1 MQNIFNHLWKIFSRK
16 NIYVHISDVLFQEE
30 KEKMKLYLTQLQMYN
45 CSTTGKDD
53 SMQVEVEHFITLC
66 YLMFLEQL

>member
-30 KEKMKLYLTQLQMYN
+30 KEKMKLYITQLQMYN

-53 SMQVEVEHFITLC
+53 SMQV
-66 YLMFLEQL
+66 

>member
-1 MQNIFNHLWKIFSRK
+1 MEKKTDWDFVTKQKVIEYFYYKFYFVMQNIFNHLWKIFSTK

-45 CSTTGKDD
+45 
-53 SMQVEVEHFITLC
+53 
-66 YLMFLEQL
+66 